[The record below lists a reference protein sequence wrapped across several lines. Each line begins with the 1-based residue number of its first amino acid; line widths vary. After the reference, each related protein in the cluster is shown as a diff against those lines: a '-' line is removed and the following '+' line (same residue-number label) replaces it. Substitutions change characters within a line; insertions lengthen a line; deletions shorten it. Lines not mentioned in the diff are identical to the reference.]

1 MPELQFLKMLI
12 LPRALYLKFFSV
24 PIIKKITFI
33 VSAKPT
39 YRKN

>member
-24 PIIKKITFI
+24 PIIKKITF
-33 VSAKPT
+33 SDKPT